1 MGAPAVARRTH
12 GIDFKAGTMMTLDTN
27 TIHVAVIGSGLA
39 GSACAAG
46 LQRAGVQVTLFEKA
60 KTVGGHTA
68 TRCASWIDASGAEQ
82 SVTFDDIAQYFMPVK
97 RRLKPVVARAMA
109 AGCVSAWRPRVHA
122 GWPLETGQCLIAAP
136 AMPTLCSHLIA
147 GATVHLNRTVRRL
160 QRTAD
165 GSWYVASD
173 GIPLSGPF
181 HHVVVALPPAQAAV
195 LLAGH
200 QDEWADALLAKR
212 IEPSWTL
219 TAVTD
224 DVDWPWD
231 AAQPDRGPLA
241 WVLRND
247 RVPGRTTPPGLAVW
261 TAHATAEWSLA
272 HLEDDPQALIDEL
285 KSALRRQLPTP
296 RAGNGPVQWHYA
308 NAHRGRYPGSSV
320 DCNDSIGSN
329 EVWWD
334 EFLALGVCGHLL
346 EGGGVEADWYSGDEL
361 AECMATSFE
370 RSAVPDRDSAARSTP
385 ARTTPNIH
393 LPRTKPPVVNHQAT
407 RVLLPPIEGEA
418 SPFAD
423 AGLKVS
429 HRISFSTR

>member
-1 MGAPAVARRTH
+1 MARRSH
-12 GIDFKAGTMMTLDTN
+12 GIDFKAATMMPLDTG
-27 TIHVAVIGSGLA
+27 TIQVAVIGSGLA

-46 LQRAGVQVTLFEKA
+46 LQRAGAQVTLFEKA

-68 TRCASWIDASGAEQ
+68 TGRAGWIDASGAEQ
-82 SVTFDDIAQYFMPVK
+82 SVTFDDIAQYFTPA
-97 RRLKPVVARAMA
+97 RRRFKPAVARAMA

-122 GWPLETGQCLIAAP
+122 LWPLEAGQCLIATP

-181 HHVVVALPPAQAAV
+181 QHVVVALPPVQAAV

-200 QDEWADALLAKR
+200 QDKWADMLLAKR
-212 IEPSWTL
+212 ISPCWTL

-285 KSALRRQLPTP
+285 QSALRTQLPTP
-296 RAGNGPVQWHYA
+296 SGGNGTIQWHYA
-308 NAHRGRYPGSSV
+308 NVHGGRYPGSSV
-320 DCNDSIGSN
+320 DCSDSN

-334 EFLALGVCGHLL
+334 ESLALGVCGNLL
-346 EGGGVEADWYSGDEL
+346 GDGGVEAAWYSGDEL
-361 AECMATSFE
+361 AECMAASFE
-370 RSAVPDRDSAARSTP
+370 RTEVPGCGGAAMSTP
-385 ARTTPNIH
+385 TRTTSHIH
-393 LPRTKPPVVNHQAT
+393 SPLMDPPAVIHQAT
-407 RVLLPPIEGEA
+407 RVLVPPIQGEA
-418 SPFAD
+418 SQFAG

-429 HRISFSTR
+429 HRIAFSNR